1 MRVVLRTDLDQVG
14 KRGDIVDVSDG
25 YARNFLLPKGHAIKA
40 TSGVTAQAGS
50 MRRARDLKDAR
61 DREAAELVARTLVPM
76 VIRIP
81 ARAGS
86 GERAK
91 LFGSITT
98 ADVVEAV
105 AEQARCDPR
114 PPAAAPRRADQ
125 DARHPR
131 DPRQASFRCGV
142 PGDRRRG
149 TAVGTPLPA
158 GGRLLA

>member
-1 MRVVLRTDLDQVG
+1 MRVVLRDDLDQVG

-40 TSGVTAQAGS
+40 TKGVTAQANA

-61 DREAAELVARTLVPM
+61 DREAAELVARTLVPL

-91 LFGSITT
+91 LFGSVTA

-105 AEQARCDPR
+105 AEQAR
-114 PPAAAPRRADQ
+114 
-125 DARHPR
+125 
-131 DPRQASFRCGV
+131 V
-142 PGDRRRG
+142 NLDRRRLHLDEPIKTLG
-149 TAVGTPLPA
+149 IHEIPVKLHSDVEFRVTVDVV
-158 GGRLLA
+158 RQ